1 MHPRRQPL
9 GLLVMCC
16 LQAAQY
22 IAQTG
27 PWQADHAAYQL
38 GEAVNGHGSSQ
49 NILINKNRANRVLRF
64 PDLSTADK
72 ERTSQKANIVTEATA
87 QTVAPRK
94 QIMLERSSIK
104 PQRVKQGT
112 MDSGFADLRD
122 SLSSLKQMVLWK
134 IDHNENDKELLGYI
148 SELQSIHDLIPASQ
162 DYRITRWKGKI
173 LVIERGA
180 PNALLGKITRQGDI
194 QVYRP
199 NFLTL
204 DTARK
209 ARTTLKDHVV
219 FDPIFGEP
227 LGRGIFLADL
237 EARVLNG
244 KELEA
249 AIEKIQHAWLR
260 RLNQLLHEITT
271 IEAAV
276 RNGKSDAL
284 ILQQFVLGTVDS
296 MYKRRLIDLRRLRA
310 FLAIEDTLEFASLK
324 KVISSQGIPTLKDK
338 KFSVWLSHYS
348 YSEDFI
354 NVVREGMPKRYA
366 HPENWMDDAR
376 FSRWQPIETKYPR
389 KKITS
394 SHETNKKSD

>member
-1 MHPRRQPL
+1 
-9 GLLVMCC
+9 
-16 LQAAQY
+16 
-22 IAQTG
+22 
-27 PWQADHAAYQL
+27 
-38 GEAVNGHGSSQ
+38 
-49 NILINKNRANRVLRF
+49 
-64 PDLSTADK
+64 
-72 ERTSQKANIVTEATA
+72 
-87 QTVAPRK
+87 
-94 QIMLERSSIK
+94 
-104 PQRVKQGT
+104 

-296 MYKRRLIDLRRLRA
+296 MYKRGLIDLRRLRA

-354 NVVREGMPKRYA
+354 NVVREGKYA
-366 HPENWMDDAR
+366 EEIRAP
-376 FSRWQPIETKYPR
+376 
-389 KKITS
+389 
-394 SHETNKKSD
+394 